1 MPLILHLETSTE
13 VCSVCLSKG
22 MEVLSLQESSENFTH
37 SSILTT
43 LIHRV
48 MDTAGKEL
56 KDLDA
61 VSLSIGPGSYTS
73 LRIGS
78 ATAKG
83 ICYALNIPLIGISTL
98 YALAHATIQKE
109 KNEEAYYVPMIDA
122 RRMEVYCSVFDSK
135 GKEIEPTYA
144 KIIDENSFQDYF
156 SQKQTI
162 IFSGNGAEKC
172 KEALQSSYA
181 IFSEISCKATHLI
194 ETALHKYRDNIYED
208 IAYFS
213 PQYFKSPN
221 ITTPRKIL

>member
-22 MEVLSLQESSENFTH
+22 TEVLALQESSENYSH

-43 LIHRV
+43 LIHQV
-48 MDTAGKEL
+48 INTAGKEL
-56 KDLDA
+56 KDLNA

-83 ICYALNIPLIGISTL
+83 ICYAMNIPLIGISTL

-109 KNEEAYYVPMIDA
+109 KNLEAHYVPMIDA
-122 RRMEVYCSVFDSK
+122 RRMEVYCSTFDSK
-135 GKEIEPTYA
+135 GKEIESTNA
-144 KIIDENSFQDYF
+144 KIIDETSFQDYF
-156 SQKQTI
+156 STQRTI

-172 KEALQSSYA
+172 KETLQSSYA
-181 IFSEISCKATHLI
+181 IFSEVNCKATHLVI
-194 ETALHKYRDNIYED
+194 PALQKYKENIYED

-221 ITTPRKIL
+221 ITTPRRIL